1 MAEAETDRGFDPGR
15 FLTKVGQADY
25 LEVKWRLV
33 WLREVAPDAVL
44 STELVEH
51 RFGEYAVVK
60 ASVSIPGGGHAEGYG
75 SETYS
80 DFREYLEK
88 AETKA
93 IGRALAALGFGT
105 QFSRDYEYG
114 ADQGRVVDS
123 PVDFAASR
131 GQRTATGGG
140 GGNYPATPRQLKF
153 VRALAAERGM
163 DDQAA
168 DAEAVRLYG
177 KPIAGL
183 GSRDASAFIERLQ
196 AMRSG
201 AEPDQAPASETWA
214 SVYDLADKRGLGRS
228 KEALEKV
235 VGPFGNRTPDQVMA
249 ALAAVPR

>member
-75 SETYS
+75 SESYG

-105 QFSRDYEYG
+105 QFSKDFESDG
-114 ADQGRVVDS
+114 ALADA
-123 PVDFAASR
+123 PVEPR

-196 AMRSG
+196 AMRNG
-201 AEPDQAPASETWA
+201 AAPDQAPASETWA